1 MFYFIEPE
9 TLSSTEKSPKRRKP
23 NMFIMYRK
31 DMMKYKPHNMPMTK
45 YSKLVSG
52 WWKNIP
58 AEEKARLQRR
68 YQIDRDQKRNVNA
81 RADINQIGSR
91 EDKINQDY
99 RDQIDS
105 TDSLSECNLQRKY
118 QDHRDLTINE
128 ANNLPKG
135 MKKDCY
141 LTDSLSENF

>member
-9 TLSSTEKSPKRRKP
+9 TLSSPEKIPKRRKP

-45 YSKLVSG
+45 YSKLVSA

-68 YQIDRDQKRNVNA
+68 YQIDRDQKLQEYARNKIETKVPLKNDPVNESN
-81 RADINQIGSR
+81 D
-91 EDKINQDY
+91 E
-99 RDQIDS
+99 
-105 TDSLSECNLQRKY
+105 
-118 QDHRDLTINE
+118 LTAKNKSAPVNE
-128 ANNLPKG
+128 
-135 MKKDCY
+135 
-141 LTDSLSENF
+141 S